1 MHAVYIVSPEAKF
14 PVFFSFFWR
23 THNNNNNK
31 SQKKTNKTTRIYSDI
46 KCRILREAFVPEL
59 RGWRGHLSVS
69 PWIIVSIYKDGGRRE
84 KKSCA
89 AMKIDR
95 LEREMLIVRGILID
109 NVTKKKKWLKSI
121 ACCVRPNKSSLPNAR
136 YQPLD
141 ERECPAVRS
150 DANSPAHHGTART
163 NRWWVSA
170 MKFLLCVRTDRFFC

>member
-59 RGWRGHLSVS
+59 RGWRGHLSIS
-69 PWIIVSIYKDGGRRE
+69 PWIIVSIYKDGGRRK

-95 LEREMLIVRGILID
+95 LEREMLIVRGILIG
-109 NVTKKKKWLKSI
+109 NVTKKKKIDWRVLRAVCDRISRLVLTQDI
-121 ACCVRPNKSSLPNAR
+121 NHWMRESVLPWDLTLTLRHTTAQRGRIGDEWVQWNFSS
-136 YQPLD
+136 
-141 ERECPAVRS
+141 V
-150 DANSPAHHGTART
+150 
-163 NRWWVSA
+163 
-170 MKFLLCVRTDRFFC
+170 

>member
-84 KKSCA
+84 KK
-89 AMKIDR
+89 KLRGDEDR
-95 LEREMLIVRGILID
+95 
-109 NVTKKKKWLKSI
+109 S
-121 ACCVRPNKSSLPNAR
+121 
-136 YQPLD
+136 
-141 ERECPAVRS
+141 
-150 DANSPAHHGTART
+150 ART
-163 NRWWVSA
+163 GNADCARNLNRQRDEEKKNDWRVLRAVCDRISRLFLTQDINHWMRESVLPWDLTLTLRHTTAQRGRIGDEWVQWNFSS
-170 MKFLLCVRTDRFFC
+170 V